1 MDETAEELDQL
12 QHLLDASITRAG
24 AHLRSII
31 TPGERTLTARQL
43 VDSLRG
49 MCVLSVATVTAAG
62 EPRISAVDG
71 HFFHARWVFSTSR
84 SSVKARHL
92 LERPQV
98 SAAHLRGE
106 ELGVFTHGT
115 ATLLNPADRPP
126 DPQWPAVL
134 EHLTG
139 HYGVSALEW
148 GDIVA
153 YQLVPHWMVAYS
165 GTMT

>member
-1 MDETAEELDQL
+1 MNETAQELGHL

-31 TPGERTLTARQL
+31 RPGERTLTARQL
-43 VDSLRG
+43 VESLSG

-92 LERPQV
+92 LDRPQV

-115 ATLLNPADRPP
+115 AMLLNPADRPP
-126 DPQWPAVL
+126 DPHWPAVL
-134 EHLTG
+134 EHLTRY
-139 HYGVSALEW
+139 YGMSPLEW

-165 GTMT
+165 SSAT